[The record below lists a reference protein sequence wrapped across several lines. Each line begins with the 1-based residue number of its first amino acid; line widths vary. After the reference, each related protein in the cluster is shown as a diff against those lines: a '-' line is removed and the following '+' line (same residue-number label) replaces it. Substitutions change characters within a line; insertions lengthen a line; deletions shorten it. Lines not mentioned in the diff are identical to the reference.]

1 MSQVTEIVLRS
12 SIIGVGAT
20 AMADLWGFLLKSLG
34 VPMLDLAHLGR
45 WLGHMPEGRWFHAR
59 IAQAP
64 PVQGERWLGW
74 GLHYAVGIVFAALL
88 VSLFGLEWARHP
100 TLLPALGI
108 GVATVAAPLFIMQ
121 PALGAGIASSK
132 TPTPLR
138 NALKS
143 LANHVVFGLGLYLAA
158 WIAA

>member
-20 AMADLWGFLLKSLG
+20 AVADQWGFLLKSLG
-34 VPMLDLAHLGR
+34 VPMLDFAYLGR
-45 WLGHMPEGRWFHAR
+45 WVGYMPEGRWFHAR
-59 IAQAP
+59 IAETAP
-64 PVQGERWLGW
+64 VKGERYLGW
-74 GLHYAVGIVFAALL
+74 GLHYAIGIAFAALL
-88 VSLFGLEWARHP
+88 VSIFGPEWVRHP
-100 TLLPALGI
+100 TLLPALSI

-138 NALKS
+138 NTLKS
-143 LANHVVFGLGLYLAA
+143 LANHAVFGLGLYLAA